1 MFVLQVNTWQ
11 ISKLIESSSG
21 SFCTRSVVL
30 SVKTLNSFPCV
41 KLKISQIHDYLPGK
55 SKDKFTIA
63 LFYLKIDLNLQIVVI
78 NPLNQIPN
86 FKCVQNIHI
95 LDKMGLAK
103 QWSAFC
109 LWRKV
114 FIAFEKSSWL
124 FIVLSLYS
132 KYLFEMW
139 WVSNLA

>member
-1 MFVLQVNTWQ
+1 MFWLTIKWKLLHTFCHFEWKNFKFISVCQVED
-11 ISKLIESSSG
+11 ISNPWLWAWKIERLVHN
-21 SFCTRSVVL
+21 CIIL
-30 SVKTLNSFPCV
+30 SKNRF
-41 KLKISQIHDYLPGK
+41 KY
-55 SKDKFTIA
+55 
-63 LFYLKIDLNLQIVVI
+63 LQIVLI
-78 NPLNQIPN
+78 NPLNQIQN

-124 FIVLSLYS
+124 FIVLSLCS

-139 WVSNLA
+139 WVPNLA